1 MKTGQ
6 LQTNTTQPTLS
17 MNINRT
23 LQKLKE
29 VAVTTANFSQLNHPF
44 GNDKLNMMVVDRKL
58 APREQL
64 QIKITGVIE
73 GHFRSVV
80 EII

>member
-1 MKTGQ
+1 
-6 LQTNTTQPTLS
+6 
-17 MNINRT
+17 
-23 LQKLKE
+23 
-29 VAVTTANFSQLNHPF
+29 
-44 GNDKLNMMVVDRKL
+44 MVVDRKL